1 MEKLNSLYFRE
12 FKFSHENSIIKT
24 SINNN
29 DIDSTNLNSEQIS
42 SNIIQPTESG
52 NISFTKETIS
62 DKNSDTNFNRANSNS
77 VKSDEKQ
84 NY

>member
-1 MEKLNSLYFRE
+1 MFMEKLNSLYFRE

-42 SNIIQPTESG
+42 SNIIQIMMIVM
-52 NISFTKETIS
+52 NLCI
-62 DKNSDTNFNRANSNS
+62 
-77 VKSDEKQ
+77 
-84 NY
+84 Y